1 MVSLYK
7 HCFLLV
13 IPRLQFGPSVAKL
26 RISQRGKETGSIW
39 LHLKSSTGEETA
51 AVALSSLKV
60 VVKRED
66 PILGALEKV
75 EAGVVGN
82 QQTWSN
88 LRTIAGKSI
97 ATIDPVM
104 SLLNEVAKVC
114 LPPTLV
120 PKVLTMCR
128 FIHI

>member
-1 MVSLYK
+1 ML
-7 HCFLLV
+7 LLV

-26 RISQRGKETGSIW
+26 WISRRKKEIGSIW
-39 LHLKSSTGEETA
+39 LHLKSSDGEGTA

-60 VVKRED
+60 VVRRED

-75 EAGVVGN
+75 EAGVVGD

-88 LRTIAGKSI
+88 LRTIAEKSI
-97 ATIDPVM
+97 VTIGPVM

-114 LPPTLV
+114 SPSIFVL
-120 PKVLTMCR
+120 KVLIMR
-128 FIHI
+128 RLIHI

>member
-1 MVSLYK
+1 LL
-7 HCFLLV
+7 LLV

-26 RISQRGKETGSIW
+26 WISRREKEIGSIW

-60 VVKRED
+60 VVRRED

-75 EAGVVGN
+75 EAGVVGD
-82 QQTWSN
+82 QQTWGD
-88 LRTIAGKSI
+88 LRNIAEKSI
-97 ATIDPVM
+97 AMIDPVM

-114 LPPTLV
+114 LLSMLV
-120 PKVLTMCR
+120 PKVLTMRR